1 MNRSRITTL
10 TMLTFLG
17 LSSPCHAMIELL
29 PFFFAGVALFT
40 LAAGT
45 LVGAL
50 LKAPILR
57 LLTAGTARVSTSAI
71 IGVAVGEFLILALSL
86 FVCFHRMS
94 SEAPAFRDR
103 GLAFLVVVFVCSTV
117 LYAAIAV
124 LPNLYLLGKGQARSE
139 TDGPQFQRMAYAAL
153 LAAPTPLLTFTL
165 TIVLYLAAR

>member
-17 LSSPCHAMIELL
+17 LSSPCYAMIELL

-50 LKAPILR
+50 LKAPLLR
-57 LLTAGTARVSTSAI
+57 LFTAGTARVPARAI
-71 IGVAVGEFLILALSL
+71 IGVAFGEFFILALSL
-86 FVCFHRMS
+86 FVCFYRMS
-94 SEAPAFRDR
+94 SGAPAFHGR
-103 GLAFLVVVFVCSTV
+103 GLAFLALVFVCSTA
-117 LYAAIAV
+117 LYEAIAV
-124 LPNLYLLGKGQARSE
+124 LPNLYLLGKGHALSE
-139 TDGPQFQRMAYAAL
+139 SDSPRFQRMEYAAL